1 LEENEVPKKPKIT
14 KEIHVPEWM
23 EVVKSEGDYAIVK
36 IHIGDLER
44 VRLLKLPEEY
54 LAYRREV
61 QRRYRERL
69 KQKKEKI

>member
-1 LEENEVPKKPKIT
+1 LPKKPKII

-44 VRLLKLPEEY
+44 VRLLKLPTEY
-54 LAYRREV
+54 LAYRKEV

>member
-1 LEENEVPKKPKIT
+1 
-14 KEIHVPEWM
+14 
-23 EVVKSEGDYAIVK
+23 VKSEGDYAIVK

-44 VRLLKLPEEY
+44 VRLLKLPKEY

>member
-1 LEENEVPKKPKIT
+1 MPKKPKIT
-14 KEIHVPEWM
+14 KEIRVPEWM

-44 VRLLKLPEEY
+44 VRLLKLPKEY

>member
-1 LEENEVPKKPKIT
+1 MAKKPKII

-23 EVVKSEGDYAIVK
+23 EVIRSEGDYAIVK
-36 IHIGDLER
+36 IHIDDLER

>member
-1 LEENEVPKKPKIT
+1 MPKKPKII

-23 EVVKSEGDYAIVK
+23 EVIRSEGDYAIVK
-36 IHIGDLER
+36 IHIDDLER

>member
-1 LEENEVPKKPKIT
+1 VPKKPKIT
-14 KEIHVPEWM
+14 KEIRVPEWM

-44 VRLLKLPEEY
+44 VRLLKLPKEY